1 MEILKTFGHI
11 RNQNGTF
18 DVCLVEN
25 AGTLW
30 LATYDPETDEVDT
43 LDMVDSLED
52 AIQLADKEFKSQD
65 TYVVDTTTEITG
77 DSISEVISMD
87 NQETLFTPAAVLDF
101 LRQIDE
107 LADKDINVFDNDSFA
122 LITIG
127 DSQYRID
134 YSNAED
140 VEVSE
145 EVVEEVTDIVEETYD
160 ALGAEGVEL
169 EEIQDIT
176 EEEVVEGGIIK
187 EALKTLAVGGLVRLT
202 GKMLGKDVADA
213 IIKK

>member
-1 MEILKTFGHI
+1 M
-11 RNQNGTF
+11 NN
-18 DVCLVEN
+18 
-25 AGTLW
+25 
-30 LATYDPETDEVDT
+30 
-43 LDMVDSLED
+43 
-52 AIQLADKEFKSQD
+52 
-65 TYVVDTTTEITG
+65 
-77 DSISEVISMD
+77 
-87 NQETLFTPAAVLDF
+87 ETLFTPAAVLDF

-176 EEEVVEGGIIK
+176 EEGEVVEGGIIK

-213 IIKK
+213 IVKK